1 MLLDGIKLWRD
12 LNRSQKECGIIWRLS
27 RATLADEAMW
37 SELDEVMKAN
47 RALGKSFVCEISLA
61 DYGKLSHA
69 ELDALFAV
77 REAGFRLGLGQCTD
91 ARALANALKTGVFSM
106 VGADAA
112 AIADPSGITNLRGSD
127 MVVEFMATNI
137 ASEDEAIALID
148 RDVALAQGPLFAPAK
163 PLRRSGGAAIA
174 PEGAA

>member
-1 MLLDGIKLWRD
+1 
-12 LNRSQKECGIIWRLS
+12 
-27 RATLADEAMW
+27 
-37 SELDEVMKAN
+37 
-47 RALGKSFVCEISLA
+47 
-61 DYGKLSHA
+61 
-69 ELDALFAV
+69 
-77 REAGFRLGLGQCTD
+77 
-91 ARALANALKTGVFSM
+91 M